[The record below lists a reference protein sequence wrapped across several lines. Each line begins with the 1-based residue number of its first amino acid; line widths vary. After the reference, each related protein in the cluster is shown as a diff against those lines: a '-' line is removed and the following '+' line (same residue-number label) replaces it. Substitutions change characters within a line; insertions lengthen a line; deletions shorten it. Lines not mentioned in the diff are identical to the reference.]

1 MKRSR
6 PIFYKING
14 VILILL
20 IPAVFLYTYFS
31 TSSVQV
37 IDAQMKAYKESQL
50 LFLKSQIE
58 SNIERLS
65 LSSNVL
71 ARDSSI
77 LDLYISI
84 LTKDYLRMI
93 EYQTLVKEKLYL
105 QSFSSHWSN
114 ELAVYLPAIETRIS
128 TNLSSRYDESVLE
141 RSENGVW
148 TFQPGRETQAP
159 AYQML
164 IWDPYLSKD
173 QPGNV
178 NAVFEVRFGIDN
190 VRQMLRQYN
199 ADNPG
204 HSFLLTESG
213 EVFAD
218 SGLSDELYAG
228 LGSELLA
235 GGLDGLGS
243 RNLTVDG
250 QDVYLSYTAVPHLG
264 AWLIDYVPLEQ
275 FHAPIIKSRNLFYIS
290 MAALVILGFFASYLL
305 YLHVQK
311 PLSTLI
317 RGLKQFEMGDYAYRI
332 HQRFHNEFDYMM
344 HRFND
349 MGREIQHLIQNVYEE
364 QHRSRLATLKQL
376 QSQINPHFLYN
387 CLSFIA
393 ACAKAGETTTI
404 KEMAYHLGGYY
415 RYTTRV
421 ENQSATLKE
430 EIELVRHYLQIYTYR
445 LERVKY
451 RIEVPEEM
459 LAEEGMRLI
468 VQPVVENA
476 IMHGV
481 EPKPGPGLVVVRGR
495 REAGWTMLQVEDS
508 GVGMTESA
516 IQAYVEQLEL
526 PMSEETGCGLWN
538 VHQRLKIRYGADAGV
553 TIERSADLGG
563 LLVTLRWRT
572 ELTDKIEHTKRAEER
587 AYEPNV
593 VC

>member
-6 PIFYKING
+6 PIFFKING

-20 IPAVFLYTYFS
+20 IPTVMLYTYFS

-37 IDAQMKAYKESQL
+37 IDSQMRAYKESQL

-58 SNIERLS
+58 SNVERLS

-77 LDLYISI
+77 LDLYLSI
-84 LTKDYLRMI
+84 LRKDYLRMI
-93 EYQTLVKEKLYL
+93 ENQTMVKEKLYL

-114 ELAVYLPAIETRIS
+114 ELSVYLPEIQTRIS
-128 TNLSSRYDESVLE
+128 TTLNSSYNPAMLE
-141 RSENGVW
+141 QSENGVW
-148 TFQPGRETQAP
+148 QFMPGLDAQD
-159 AYQML
+159 AYYRMF

-173 QPGNV
+173 QPDTV

-190 VRQMLRQYN
+190 VRKMLQQYN
-199 ADNPG
+199 TDNPG
-204 HSFLLTESG
+204 HSFLLTDFG
-213 EVFAD
+213 EVF
-218 SGLSDELYAG
+218 SDTGAGDASYAELGAQ
-228 LGSELLA
+228 LLA
-235 GGLDGLGS
+235 DGVDGIGN
-243 RNLTVDG
+243 RNMTVDG
-250 QDVYLSYTAVPHLG
+250 KEVYLSYAPLPHLG
-264 AWLIDYVPLEQ
+264 AWLVDYVPLEQ
-275 FHAPIIKSRNLFYIS
+275 FHAPIIQSRNLFYIS
-290 MAALVILGFFASYLL
+290 MLVLIVLGFCASYLL

-311 PLSTLI
+311 PLSSLI
-317 RGLKQFEMGDYAYRI
+317 KGLKQFEMGDYAYRI

-364 QHRSRLATLKQL
+364 QNRSRLATLKQL

-393 ACAKAGETTTI
+393 ACAKAGQTTTI
-404 KEMAYHLGGYY
+404 KQMAYHLGGYY

-421 ENQSATLKE
+421 ENQKATLE
-430 EIELVRHYLQIYTYR
+430 EEMDLVKHYLQIYTYR
-445 LERVKY
+445 LERVDY
-451 RIEVPEEM
+451 RIDVPQEM
-459 LAEEGMRLI
+459 LQEPVMRLI

-495 REAGWTMLQVEDS
+495 REDGWTILQVEDS
-508 GVGMTESA
+508 GVGMTDTA
-516 IQAYVEQLEL
+516 IRAYVQQLEQ
-526 PMSEETGCGLWN
+526 PMSEDSGCGLWN
-538 VHQRLKIRYGADAGV
+538 VHQRLKVRYGPGAGV
-553 TIERSADLGG
+553 TIERSSELDG
-563 LLVTLRWRT
+563 LCVSLRWK
-572 ELTDKIEHTKRAEER
+572 TDDVEE
-587 AYEPNV
+587 AKETSYEPTF

>member
-6 PIFYKING
+6 PIFFKING

-20 IPAVFLYTYFS
+20 IPTVLLYTYFS
-31 TSSVQV
+31 TTSVQV
-37 IDAQMKAYKESQL
+37 IDSQMRAYKESQL

-77 LDLYISI
+77 LDLYLSI
-84 LTKDYLRMI
+84 LRKDYLRMI
-93 EYQTLVKEKLYL
+93 ENQSLVKEKLYL

-114 ELAVYLPAIETRIS
+114 ELSVYIPDIQTRIS
-128 TNLSSRYDESVLE
+128 TTLGSSYDPAMLE
-141 RSENGVW
+141 QSENGVW
-148 TFQPGRETQAP
+148 HYRGDPQAQD
-159 AYQML
+159 AYYQML

-173 QPGNV
+173 QPDNV

-190 VRQMLRQYN
+190 VREMLRQYN
-199 ADNPG
+199 TDNPG
-204 HSFLLTESG
+204 HSFLLTGSG
-213 EVFAD
+213 AVFAD
-218 SGLSDELYAG
+218 SGAKDAGYGELGA
-228 LGSELLA
+228 ELLA
-235 GGLDGLGS
+235 GGLEGIGN
-243 RNLTVDG
+243 RPMTVEG
-250 QDVYLSYTAVPHLG
+250 KDVYLSYAPLPQLG
-264 AWLIDYVPLEQ
+264 AWLVDYVPLEQ
-275 FHAPIIKSRNLFYIS
+275 FHAPIIQSRNLFYIS
-290 MAALVILGFFASYLL
+290 MLVLVVLGFCASYLL

-311 PLSTLI
+311 PLSTLTKA
-317 RGLKQFEMGDYAYRI
+317 LKQFEMGDHAYRI

-364 QHRSRLATLKQL
+364 QNRSRLATLKQL

-393 ACAKAGETTTI
+393 ACAKAGQTKTI
-404 KEMAYHLGGYY
+404 KDMAYHLGGYY

-421 ENQSATLKE
+421 ENQKATLRE
-430 EIELVRHYLQIYTYR
+430 EVDLVKHYLQIYTYR
-445 LERVKY
+445 LERVDY

-459 LAEEGMRLI
+459 LEEPVMRLI

-495 REAGWTMLQVEDS
+495 REAGWTILEVEDS
-508 GVGMTESA
+508 GVGMTEQA
-516 IQAYVEQLEL
+516 IAAYRQQLEL

-538 VHQRLKIRYGADAGV
+538 VHQRLKVRYGEGAGV
-553 TIERSADLGG
+553 TISRSDAMGG
-563 LLVTLRWRT
+563 LCVSLRWKH
-572 ELTDKIEHTKRAEER
+572 ELRADTKEKS
-587 AYEPNV
+587 YEPTII
-593 VC
+593 CG